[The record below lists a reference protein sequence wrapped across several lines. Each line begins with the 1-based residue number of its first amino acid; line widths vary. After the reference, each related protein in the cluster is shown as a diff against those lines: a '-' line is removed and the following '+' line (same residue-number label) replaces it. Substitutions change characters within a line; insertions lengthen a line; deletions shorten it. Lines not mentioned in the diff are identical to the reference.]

1 MKDLSILEAELAQK
15 VSDYKSV
22 LQADCPL
29 PAEFKKLV
37 PKVDNYTIKYLRHSF
52 IVSGRLDIYLPNQ
65 LWYLAAICV
74 PLYKELSLYKQALHD
89 EVDISSY
96 KGNKAKAEKVVNNL
110 GYDGQERELLVKF
123 LSDYEWWRGGKSI
136 DRGDY
141 FYSPILS
148 VCNLVNVSQ
157 SYVAEMCKYLA
168 SKDEATD
175 LLNQALLGLHGT
187 LSGSDKLLQTIYFG
201 APGSGKSY
209 IVKETMRKAGVPEE
223 NIFRTTFH
231 PDSDYASFVGCY
243 KPVVRSKDDT
253 NLTKEEL
260 LQCFETLRSETE
272 SYPVDKFAA
281 RYHASLQN
289 ISKPEKKW
297 LREELQNTAGISF
310 DPYAQMNTAIAVG
323 DYLAEQGLLN
333 SDETITYDFSPQV
346 FTNAY
351 VRAWEVHSESESEPK
366 PVYLIIEEINR
377 GNCAQIFGD
386 LFQLL
391 DRDGDGVS
399 EYKIKAD
406 EDLARY
412 LQSKLG
418 VTHEGIKGGNLCL
431 PSNLHIIATMN
442 TSDQSLFPMDS
453 AFKRRWNWKYVPI
466 NYSPDIDSGKYTIT
480 IGCNKYRWVDFLEK
494 VNERILEVTDSE
506 DKQMGNFF
514 IKDFVG
520 EDEFKSK
527 VMFYLW
533 HEVCKDEFHT
543 KNNFFRYTTKEEQ
556 EEQEFSFN
564 DLYKDCST
572 DLLNGFMNY
581 LEVPPVTQE
590 KTSTAEASTSAA
602 TETTSTETTA

>member
-1 MKDLSILEAELAQK
+1 MSPLQK
-15 VSDYKSV
+15 
-22 LQADCPL
+22 
-29 PAEFKKLV
+29 
-37 PKVDNYTIKYLRHSF
+37 
-52 IVSGRLDIYLPNQ
+52 G
-65 LWYLAAICV
+65 
-74 PLYKELSLYKQALHD
+74 
-89 EVDISSY
+89 DISKES
-96 KGNKAKAEKVVNNL
+96 N
-110 GYDGQERELLVKF
+110 Q
-123 LSDYEWWRGGKSI
+123 SH
-136 DRGDY
+136 
-141 FYSPILS
+141 P
-148 VCNLVNVSQ
+148 SQ
-157 SYVAEMCKYLA
+157 P
-168 SKDEATD
+168 
-175 LLNQALLGLHGT
+175 H
-187 LSGSDKLLQTIYFG
+187 QTIYYG

-243 KPVVRSKDDT
+243 KPIVRQAESES
-253 NLTKEEL
+253 LSYEEL
-260 LQCFETLRSETE
+260 LDLVKELELVNTYQIPKFSAKYYSSLRNLDEE
-272 SYPVDKFAA
+272 
-281 RYHASLQN
+281 Q
-289 ISKPEKKW
+289 KKQI
-297 LREELQNTAGISF
+297 REQIQALKGKDNGGKLSSA
-310 DPYAQMNTAIAVG
+310 MNTAIAVG
-323 DYLAEQGLLN
+323 DYLAEQGLLHC
-333 SDETITYDFSPQV
+333 DETITYDFSPQV

-351 VRAWEVHSESESEPK
+351 VRAWEVPSD

-391 DRDGDGVS
+391 DRDDDGVS

-453 AFKRRWNWKYVPI
+453 AFKRRWDWEYVPI

-480 IGCNKYRWVDFLEK
+480 IGCNKYRWVDFLEE
-494 VNERILEVTDSE
+494 VNKRILEVTDSE

-520 EDEFKSK
+520 EDKFKSK

-543 KNNFFRYTTKEEQ
+543 KNNFFRSTTKEKQ
-556 EEQEFSFN
+556 EEKEFSFN
-564 DLYKDCST
+564 DLYKDRST
-572 DLLNGFMNY
+572 DLLKGFMDS
-581 LEVPPVTQE
+581 LGVTPVAQGD
-590 KTSTAEASTSAA
+590 TSIAEASTSAVA
-602 TETTSTETTA
+602 DATSTETTA

>member
-15 VSDYKSV
+15 VSVYKSV
-22 LQADCPL
+22 LQDDCPL
-29 PAEFKKLV
+29 PADFKELV

-74 PLYKELSLYKQALHD
+74 PLYKEMNLYKQALHD
-89 EVDISSY
+89 EVDISSC

-110 GYDGQERELLVKF
+110 GYDGQERDLLVKF

-168 SKDEATD
+168 SNDDATA

-187 LSGSDKLLQTIYFG
+187 SSESNKLLQIIYFG
-201 APGSGKSY
+201 APGSGKSHK
-209 IVKETMRKAGVPEE
+209 VKDILDGVPEE
-223 NIFRTTFH
+223 NIFRTIFH

-243 KPVVRSKDDT
+243 KPIVRQAGGES
-253 NLTKEEL
+253 LSYEEL
-260 LQCFETLRSETE
+260 LGLVKELELVDTYQIPKFSAKYYSSLRNLDEEQKKQIREQIQALKGKDNGEKLS
-272 SYPVDKFAA
+272 PVM
-281 RYHASLQN
+281 S
-289 ISKPEKKW
+289 
-297 LREELQNTAGISF
+297 TGI
-310 DPYAQMNTAIAVG
+310 AIG
-323 DYLAEQGLLN
+323 EYLAEQGLLH

-351 VRAWEVHSESESEPK
+351 VRAWEVHSESE

-391 DRDGDGVS
+391 DRNSTGVS

-406 EDLARY
+406 EDLTRY

-431 PSNLHIIATMN
+431 PSNLYIIATMN

-453 AFKRRWNWKYVPI
+453 AFKRRWDWEYVPI
-466 NYSPDIDSGKYTIT
+466 NYSPNIDSGKYTIT
-480 IGCNKYRWVDFLEK
+480 IGCNKYRWVDYLEE
-494 VNERILEVTDSE
+494 VNKRILEVTDSE

-514 IKDFVG
+514 IKHSVG

-543 KNNFFRYTTKEEQ
+543 KNNFFRSTTKEGQ
-556 EEQEFSFN
+556 EEREFSFN
-564 DLYKDCST
+564 DLYKDRST
-572 DLLNGFMNY
+572 DLLKGFMDC
-581 LEVPPVTQE
+581 LGVAPMPQ
-590 KTSTAEASTSAA
+590 ASISIA
-602 TETTSTETTA
+602 ETTSTETTT

>member
-201 APGSGKSY
+201 APGSGKSHK
-209 IVKETMRKAGVPEE
+209 VKDILDGVPEE
-223 NIFRTTFH
+223 NIFRTIFH

-243 KPVVRSKDDT
+243 KPIVRQAGGES
-253 NLTKEEL
+253 LSYEEL
-260 LQCFETLRSETE
+260 LGLVKELELVDTYQIPKFSAKYYSSLRNLDEEQKKQIREQIQALKGKDNGEKLS
-272 SYPVDKFAA
+272 PVM
-281 RYHASLQN
+281 S
-289 ISKPEKKW
+289 
-297 LREELQNTAGISF
+297 TGI
-310 DPYAQMNTAIAVG
+310 AIG
-323 DYLAEQGLLN
+323 EYLAEQGLLH

-351 VRAWEVHSESESEPK
+351 VRAWEVPSEL
-366 PVYLIIEEINR
+366 VYLIIEEINR

-453 AFKRRWNWKYVPI
+453 AFKRRWDWEYVPI

-480 IGCNKYRWVDFLEK
+480 IGCNKYRWIDFLNE
-494 VNERILEVTDSE
+494 VNKRILEVTDSE

-514 IKDFVG
+514 IKHSVG

-543 KNNFFRYTTKEEQ
+543 KNNFFRSTTKEEQ
-556 EEQEFSFN
+556 EEREFSFN
-564 DLYKDCST
+564 DLYKDRST
-572 DLLNGFMNY
+572 DLLKGFMDC
-581 LEVPPVTQE
+581 LGVTPMPQA
-590 KTSTAEASTSAA
+590 SISIAEASTSTA
-602 TETTSTETTA
+602 ETTSTETTT

>member
-1 MKDLSILEAELAQK
+1 MRPLQK
-15 VSDYKSV
+15 
-22 LQADCPL
+22 
-29 PAEFKKLV
+29 
-37 PKVDNYTIKYLRHSF
+37 
-52 IVSGRLDIYLPNQ
+52 G
-65 LWYLAAICV
+65 
-74 PLYKELSLYKQALHD
+74 
-89 EVDISSY
+89 DISKES
-96 KGNKAKAEKVVNNL
+96 N
-110 GYDGQERELLVKF
+110 
-123 LSDYEWWRGGKSI
+123 
-136 DRGDY
+136 
-141 FYSPILS
+141 
-148 VCNLVNVSQ
+148 Q
-157 SYVAEMCKYLA
+157 SHP
-168 SKDEATD
+168 SKP
-175 LLNQALLGLHGT
+175 H
-187 LSGSDKLLQTIYFG
+187 QTIYFG

-209 IVKETMRKAGVPEE
+209 KVKGMLGKTPEE

-243 KPVVRSKDDT
+243 KPIVRSKDDT

-260 LQCFETLRSETE
+260 LQCFMTLRSETKT
-272 SYPVDKFAA
+272 YLVHKFAA
-281 RYHASLQN
+281 RYHASFEN
-289 ISKPEKKW
+289 IGISGKRW
-297 LREELQNTAGISF
+297 LREELQNTAGVNSDSF
-310 DPYAQMNTAIAVG
+310 AEMNAGLAVG
-323 DYLAEQGLLN
+323 DYLAEQGLLH

-351 VRAWEVHSESESEPK
+351 VRAWEVHSESESKSE

-391 DRDGDGVS
+391 DRDDKGVS

-466 NYSPDIDSGKYTIT
+466 NYSPGIPSGKYTIT
-480 IGCNKYRWVDFLEK
+480 IGCNKYRWIDFLEK
-494 VNERILEVTDSE
+494 VNERILKVTDSE

-514 IKDFVG
+514 IKFIKDSVG

-543 KNNFFRYTTKEEQ
+543 KNNFFRSTTKEGQ
-556 EEQEFSFN
+556 EELEFSFN
-564 DLYKDCST
+564 DLYKDGST
-572 DLLNGFMNY
+572 DLLNGFMDS
-581 LEVPPVTQE
+581 LGVTPMPQTS
-590 KTSTAEASTSAA
+590 TSTAEASTSAA
-602 TETTSTETTA
+602 AETTSTETTA

>member
-1 MKDLSILEAELAQK
+1 M
-15 VSDYKSV
+15 
-22 LQADCPL
+22 CPL
-29 PAEFKKLV
+29 QIS
-37 PKVDNYTIKYLRHSF
+37 NQSHS
-52 IVSGRLDIYLPNQ
+52 SQ
-65 LWYLAAICV
+65 
-74 PLYKELSLYKQALHD
+74 PLQ
-89 EVDISSY
+89 V
-96 KGNKAKAEKVVNNL
+96 
-110 GYDGQERELLVKF
+110 
-123 LSDYEWWRGGKSI
+123 
-136 DRGDY
+136 
-141 FYSPILS
+141 
-148 VCNLVNVSQ
+148 
-157 SYVAEMCKYLA
+157 
-168 SKDEATD
+168 
-175 LLNQALLGLHGT
+175 
-187 LSGSDKLLQTIYFG
+187 IYFG
-201 APGSGKSY
+201 APGSGKSHT
-209 IVKETMRKAGVPEE
+209 VKEMLKGAGATEE

-243 KPVVRSKDDT
+243 KPIVRAKDNT
-253 NLTKEEL
+253 SLSKEEL
-260 LQCFETLRSETE
+260 LKCFETFRSETA
-272 SYPVDKFAA
+272 SYPVEKFSA

-310 DPYAQMNTAIAVG
+310 DPYAQMNTGIAIG
-323 DYLAEQGLLN
+323 DYLAEQGLLH

-351 VRAWEVHSESESEPK
+351 VRAWEVHSESKSESD

-391 DRDGDGVS
+391 DRDDDGVS

-431 PSNLHIIATMN
+431 PSNLNIIATMN

-453 AFKRRWNWKYVPI
+453 AFKRRWDWEYVPI

-480 IGCNKYRWVDFLEK
+480 IGCNKYRWVDFLEE
-494 VNERILEVTDSE
+494 VNKRILEVTDSE

-520 EDEFKSK
+520 EDKFKSK

-543 KNNFFRYTTKEEQ
+543 KNNFFRSTTKEKQ
-556 EEQEFSFN
+556 EEKEFSFN
-564 DLYKDCST
+564 DLYKDRST
-572 DLLNGFMNY
+572 DLLKGFMDY
-581 LEVPPVTQE
+581 LDVPLVARADTSTAE
-590 KTSTAEASTSAA
+590 ADTSTAEADTSTAEASTSAA
-602 TETTSTETTA
+602 AETTSTETTA

>member
-1 MKDLSILEAELAQK
+1 M
-15 VSDYKSV
+15 
-22 LQADCPL
+22 
-29 PAEFKKLV
+29 
-37 PKVDNYTIKYLRHSF
+37 
-52 IVSGRLDIYLPNQ
+52 
-65 LWYLAAICV
+65 
-74 PLYKELSLYKQALHD
+74 
-89 EVDISSY
+89 
-96 KGNKAKAEKVVNNL
+96 L
-110 GYDGQERELLVKF
+110 GK
-123 LSDYEWWRGGKSI
+123 
-136 DRGDY
+136 
-141 FYSPILS
+141 
-148 VCNLVNVSQ
+148 
-157 SYVAEMCKYLA
+157 
-168 SKDEATD
+168 T
-175 LLNQALLGLHGT
+175 
-187 LSGSDKLLQTIYFG
+187 
-201 APGSGKSY
+201 
-209 IVKETMRKAGVPEE
+209 PEE

-243 KPVVRSKDDT
+243 KPIVRAKDHT
-253 NLTKEEL
+253 NLSKEEL
-260 LQCFETLRSETE
+260 LKCFETLRSETA

-323 DYLAEQGLLN
+323 DYLAEQGLLH

-351 VRAWEVHSESESEPK
+351 VRAWEVPSEH
-366 PVYLIIEEINR
+366 VYLIIEEINR

-391 DRDGDGVS
+391 DRDDKGVS

-453 AFKRRWNWKYVPI
+453 AFKRRWEWEYVPI
-466 NYSPDIDSGKYTIT
+466 NYSDSPDIPSGGFTIT
-480 IGCNKYRWVDFLEK
+480 IGCNKYRWIDFLEK
-494 VNERILEVTDSE
+494 VNEQILQVTDSE

-514 IKDFVG
+514 IKHSVV

-543 KNNFFRYTTKEEQ
+543 KNNFFRSTTKEKQ

-564 DLYKDCST
+564 DLYKKDST
-572 DLLNGFMNY
+572 NLLKGFMDS
-581 LEVPPVTQE
+581 LGVTPMPQAS
-590 KTSTAEASTSAA
+590 TSIAEASTSAVSDA
-602 TETTSTETTA
+602 TSTKTTT

>member
-15 VSDYKSV
+15 VSVYKSV
-22 LQADCPL
+22 LQDDCPL
-29 PAEFKKLV
+29 PAEFKELV

-74 PLYKELSLYKQALHD
+74 PLYKEMSLYKQALHD
-89 EVDISSY
+89 EVDISSC

-110 GYDGQERELLVKF
+110 GYDGQERDLLVKF

-136 DRGDY
+136 DRADY

-168 SKDEATD
+168 SNDKATA

-187 LSGSDKLLQTIYFG
+187 SSGSNKLLQTIYFG
-201 APGSGKSY
+201 APGSGKSHT
-209 IVKETMRKAGVPEE
+209 VKGMLDGVPEK

-243 KPVVRSKDDT
+243 KPIVKAKDDT
-253 NLTKEEL
+253 NLSKEEL
-260 LQCFETLRSETE
+260 FQCFMTLRSETKT
-272 SYPVDKFAA
+272 YLVHKFAA
-281 RYHASLQN
+281 RYHASFEN
-289 ISKPEKKW
+289 IGISGKSW
-297 LREELQNTAGISF
+297 LRKELQNRAGVNSDSF
-310 DPYAQMNTAIAVG
+310 AEMNAGLAVG
-323 DYLAEQGLLN
+323 DYLAEQGMLH

-351 VRAWEVHSESESEPK
+351 VRAWEVHSESESEPD

-453 AFKRRWNWKYVPI
+453 AFKRRWDWEYVPI
-466 NYSPDIDSGKYTIT
+466 NYNTDVRSGEFTIT
-480 IGCNKYRWVDFLEK
+480 ICDSKKYRWIEFLKK

-514 IKDFVG
+514 IKHSVG

-543 KNNFFRYTTKEEQ
+543 KNNFFRSTTKEGQ
-556 EEQEFSFN
+556 EEREFSFN
-564 DLYKDCST
+564 DLYKDRST
-572 DLLNGFMNY
+572 DLLKGFMDS
-581 LEVPPVTQE
+581 LGVTPVAQGD
-590 KTSTAEASTSAA
+590 TSIAEASTSAVA
-602 TETTSTETTA
+602 DATSTETTA